1 MRTIQQDSHSDG
13 IIKVKKNGGE
23 KRPVIRDVTRLKGF
37 VKLTNKDFSTSHLY
51 SIILSICI
59 STEIDKGNLFDIMA
73 TPIQRS
79 YFHKKH

>member
-37 VKLTNKDFSTSHLY
+37 VKIFPLLTCTVLY
-51 SIILSICI
+51 CQYALVQ
-59 STEIDKGNLFDIMA
+59 K
-73 TPIQRS
+73 
-79 YFHKKH
+79 

>member
-1 MRTIQQDSHSDG
+1 MRTIQQVSHSDG

-37 VKLTNKDFSTSHLY
+37 VKLTNKDFSTLLY

-73 TPIQRS
+73 TPIQKS